1 MEYLHSMIRV
11 SDLDASLDFY
21 CSKLGMT
28 EVRRR
33 DSEKGRFTL
42 VFLAASGDEARGLT
56 ARHTA
61 Y

>member
-42 VFLAASGDEARGLT
+42 VFSSG
-56 ARHTA
+56 
-61 Y
+61 